1 MRKRR
6 ISESESEECRI
17 QRVKNENES
26 EEEEEKNAERGKG
39 KQRGKKRKKG
49 KKKEKREKGK
59 LSGDSST
66 VPGDMARP
74 INTQVCIVQLQLCAT
89 RTHKHT
95 LSNCVPREHTKT
107 HFVQL

>member
-1 MRKRR
+1 MRR

-17 QRVKNENES
+17 RRGKNENES
-26 EEEEEKNAERGKG
+26 EEEEEKNAERGK
-39 KQRGKKRKKG
+39 KG
-49 KKKEKREKGK
+49 KKEKREKGK

-66 VPGDMARP
+66 VPGDVARP

>member
-17 QRVKNENES
+17 RRVKNENES
-26 EEEEEKNAERGKG
+26 EEEGERECRKI
-39 KQRGKKRKKG
+39 KKG
-49 KKKEKREKGK
+49 KKGKKGKREKGK

-66 VPGDMARP
+66 VPGDVARP

-95 LSNCVPREHTKT
+95 LSNCVPREHTNT
-107 HFVQL
+107 LCAIVTWR